1 MATPNRLRVRVQ
13 RWLAGAARPAH
24 NHDPGEPAGDTPP
37 PTAGNNS
44 PPPAGDPAVQARID
58 AILQRVRDPESN
70 LPLADLGLVRRVRF
84 LNGEKRIYLD
94 VPFDDHAPACL
105 TCAGITMTLV
115 MGIRRELTSAFETEF
130 PGYRVDFI

>member
-1 MATPNRLRVRVQ
+1 MATPTRLRVRVK
-13 RWLAGAARPAH
+13 RWLAGAARAAH
-24 NHDPGEPAGDTPP
+24 HYDPGEHEGGAPP
-37 PTAGNNS
+37 PPDGVDS
-44 PPPAGDPAVQARID
+44 PPTAGDPAVQARID
-58 AILQRVRDPESN
+58 AILQRVRDPESD

-130 PGYRVDFI
+130 PGYRVEFI